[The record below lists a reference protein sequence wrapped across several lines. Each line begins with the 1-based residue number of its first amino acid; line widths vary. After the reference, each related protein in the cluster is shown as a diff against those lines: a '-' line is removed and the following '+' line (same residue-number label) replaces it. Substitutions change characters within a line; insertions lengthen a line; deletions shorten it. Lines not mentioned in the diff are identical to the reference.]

1 MDIKTLKH
9 FVAVAEHGSILKAA
23 NALHI
28 SQPPLTKQMQALEK
42 ELGVTLFLR
51 SAKGVQLTEKGAF
64 LYKKATSL
72 ISYSDSI
79 LEELNQTAED
89 TINVGVITSSLQYA
103 LPLICQF
110 GKERNVNYFI
120 SEKESIEHIQMLE
133 SGVLDVAMVRVPFE
147 ISKDIRT
154 FKLVDD
160 CLYAIGDSSFFEKL
174 DRGSATPDDQTI
186 SFQEL
191 AHVPLIANHRWH
203 TFLKRYMA
211 DQKFRFQYICEDNRT
226 SAMLAMYGMGIALLP
241 GSVAESNVP
250 AGMLVRKK
258 IREDNMNCSL
268 YLIYN
273 EGRSNG
279 PATYDFINYTL
290 GKLDENG
297 NLKL

>member
-72 ISYSDSI
+72 IAYNDSI

-103 LPLICQF
+103 LPLVCQF

-147 ISKDIRT
+147 ISKDIRA

-160 CLYAIGDSSFFEKL
+160 CLYAIGDSPFFEKL
-174 DRGSATPDDQTI
+174 NRDSATPDDQTI

-191 AHVPLIANHRWH
+191 ANVPLIANHRWH

-211 DQKFRFQYICEDNRT
+211 DQKFRFKYIC
-226 SAMLAMYGMGIALLP
+226 
-241 GSVAESNVP
+241 
-250 AGMLVRKK
+250 
-258 IREDNMNCSL
+258 
-268 YLIYN
+268 
-273 EGRSNG
+273 
-279 PATYDFINYTL
+279 
-290 GKLDENG
+290 
-297 NLKL
+297 

>member
-9 FVAVAEHGSILKAA
+9 FVAVAEHGAILKAA

-72 ISYSDSI
+72 ISYNDSI

-133 SGVLDVAMVRVPFE
+133 SGVLDVAQLFSYMYPPLSSTIVF
-147 ISKDIRT
+147 IKSI
-154 FKLVDD
+154 
-160 CLYAIGDSSFFEKL
+160 LYSDL
-174 DRGSATPDDQTI
+174 
-186 SFQEL
+186 
-191 AHVPLIANHRWH
+191 
-203 TFLKRYMA
+203 
-211 DQKFRFQYICEDNRT
+211 
-226 SAMLAMYGMGIALLP
+226 
-241 GSVAESNVP
+241 
-250 AGMLVRKK
+250 
-258 IREDNMNCSL
+258 
-268 YLIYN
+268 
-273 EGRSNG
+273 
-279 PATYDFINYTL
+279 TL
-290 GKLDENG
+290 
-297 NLKL
+297 